1 MTTKLQQYLL
11 DSTMYID
18 YKKMGNNSSQDTNS
32 RMALNAMASMMK
44 TSREMMID
52 LRETCIRLSVFV
64 GDQLMIKRLDFH
76 AAMTEV
82 GVEEVPDFDVFDN
95 LFTMFDKTG
104 DNMVYT
110 VIFLSSISC
119 LVCREDV
126 RAKLLFAMQMFDV
139 EQTGFIG
146 KGETLSLLV
155 GINAT
160 ASYLGDSV
168 IMPKQIEV
176 TVNDAFEKK
185 EKIQYTILPELNHIL
200 GHPNVVQFIN
210 AAGTMRY
217 GHSRVGAYNMP

>member
-1 MTTKLQQYLL
+1 
-11 DSTMYID
+11 
-18 YKKMGNNSSQDTNS
+18 
-32 RMALNAMASMMK
+32 
-44 TSREMMID
+44 
-52 LRETCIRLSVFV
+52 
-64 GDQLMIKRLDFH
+64 
-76 AAMTEV
+76 MTEV
-82 GVEEVPDFDVFDN
+82 GIEETPDFDVFDN

-110 VIFLSSISC
+110 AIFLSSISC

-126 RAKLLFAMQMFDV
+126 REKLQFAIQMFDAD
-139 EQTGFIG
+139 QTGSIG
-146 KGETLSLLV
+146 KGEMLSILV

-176 TVNDAFEKK
+176 SVNDAFEKK
-185 EKIQYTILPELNHIL
+185 EKLLYRNTPELHQIL

-217 GHSRVGAYNMP
+217 GHSKVGA